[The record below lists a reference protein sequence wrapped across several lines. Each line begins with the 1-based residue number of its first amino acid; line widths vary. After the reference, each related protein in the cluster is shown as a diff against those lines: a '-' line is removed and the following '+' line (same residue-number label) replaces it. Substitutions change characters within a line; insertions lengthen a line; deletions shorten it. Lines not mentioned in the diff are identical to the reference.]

1 MSILCFL
8 EQRISRRVYQLP
20 CLTWLSLSNIHR
32 VSFSYNLARHCEH
45 EFSLSGPRLTIV
57 CRDSLCLNYTIL
69 KLGVSSRLFMV
80 SSRLFIVELR
90 SHITEVSN
98 VHEFNKPIHATV
110 FKSTTNPGRFR
121 TKIHCLNL
129 GGELKMYYK
138 RHTRRLFCLKKDV
151 VTISITGKARE
162 YSRSQWRANSYEK
175 DTA

>member
-1 MSILCFL
+1 
-8 EQRISRRVYQLP
+8 
-20 CLTWLSLSNIHR
+20 
-32 VSFSYNLARHCEH
+32 
-45 EFSLSGPRLTIV
+45 
-57 CRDSLCLNYTIL
+57 
-69 KLGVSSRLFMV
+69 MV

-90 SHITEVSN
+90 SQNITEISN

-138 RHTRRLFCLKKDV
+138 RHTRRLFCLKKGV